1 MAIYGPAKPD
11 PKEVMDFKVHY
22 DNLWSGARAKWDVA
36 LAFYLRTRAVWI
48 DAKGVEIQ
56 GSENRSCFQPSTGT
70 SIVDHAADQHF
81 AYSPKVHCY
90 PAGDGKA
97 HNEKAGLKEKWMT
110 AVLNDCAGKV
120 PYLLFRQII
129 KQFGIYG
136 YSPVL
141 GPTLNLDDMPEEP
154 PEPEREKDD
163 DDERYNRKVKS
174 YQVALRVYKG
184 GKINFNPFRIEVPP
198 PSWVLMDPFDLEPT
212 CVITVLKVE
221 TWKLNEFAVKKK
233 MEQLRGAQREVYDV
247 PAVDEKNRFT
257 MVDCTELWTPYWHEL
272 YRGTSVGADRIFSEP
287 NPWGFIPAAHA
298 YSGNGMESAA
308 VEKRRDR
315 DPAQLCVG
323 LLEPVFDELIM
334 LAMQI
339 NGQHQ
344 AAMDDSYPHPM
355 AEDEEQALQ
364 LARAVTESGVG
375 VGKKDS
381 AWYMVRPAMAPF
393 VEQVEQSLL
402 RRIEVATFNLQAS
415 GFKEAGVDTATQQMI
430 LTNASQKKFI
440 PVQKQLENLVTGL
453 AQRIFKQAQ
462 ILFDRGIVSSIT
474 VQGVTL
480 TLDDIDGI
488 TDCAVTFPSVDPV
501 VKQTLMG
508 LSMQEVAAGL
518 KTERE
523 HYEEF
528 GGEDWEGHQDQKVR
542 EMMGKHPYDITFRM
556 AKLAKADGDNEMA
569 AALEAQLPMMR
580 ADLVAQVAQMMN
592 PQLAMQAGDSK
603 GSGAPAAGNGVRPSA

>member
-36 LAFYLRTRAVWI
+36 LAFYLRTRAVWV
-48 DAKGVEIQ
+48 DGKGEELQ
-56 GSENRSCFQPSTGT
+56 GSENRSRFQPSTGT
-70 SIVDHAADQHF
+70 SIVDHSADQHF

-90 PAGDGKA
+90 PAGEGKA
-97 HNEKAGLKEKWMT
+97 HQEKSGLKEKWMT

-198 PSWVLMDPFDLEPT
+198 PSWVLMDPFDMEPT

-355 AEDEEQALQ
+355 AADEEQVLQ
-364 LARAVTESGVG
+364 LARAVTES
-375 VGKKDS
+375 
-381 AWYMVRPAMAPF
+381 
-393 VEQVEQSLL
+393 
-402 RRIEVATFNLQAS
+402 
-415 GFKEAGVDTATQQMI
+415 EAGVDTATQQMI

-453 AQRIFKQAQ
+453 AQRILKQAQ

-542 EMMGKHPYDITFRM
+542 EIMGKHPYDITFRM

-580 ADLVAQVAQMMN
+580 ADLVAQVSQMMN